1 MVGGQLA
8 LAIVAHQLRDGN
20 SLWAQVRLIEIDFPA
35 QHRDLEER
43 RRFVG
48 ELCGRTDHHPS
59 MFPLAVS
66 SCLSPSKFPNIGTAQ
81 TSGSHDTS
89 VLHKVSF
96 SAFGFGQPGLLGRT
110 VIVANER
117 EPEVRTDAN
126 RIAVMFC
133 ELARLR
139 PEQTG
144 TTFQFLRRESAGRFG
159 GLPLSCGDVQLFA
172 PDPQDKRWREQY
184 CEAN

>member
-1 MVGGQLA
+1 MAWLKTT
-8 LAIVAHQLRDGN
+8 LMRF
-20 SLWAQVRLIEIDFPA
+20 LIPA

-59 MFPLAVS
+59 MFPLAIS

-110 VIVANER
+110 VIVANEG
-117 EPEVRTDAN
+117 EPEVRNDGDRVA
-126 RIAVMFC
+126 AMFC
-133 ELARLR
+133 ALVRL
-139 PEQTG
+139 
-144 TTFQFLRRESAGRFG
+144 
-159 GLPLSCGDVQLFA
+159 
-172 PDPQDKRWREQY
+172 
-184 CEAN
+184 